1 MARHYLSLIRSTFPS
16 GGEVLLGGW
25 SLGGLISLA
34 IAELARGTDLKVVG
48 IVMVDSVCPIGA
60 DPEKMR
66 KAVRHGVAWGESTRE
81 DTKEKVLRCF
91 SEAFRMVNEWELP
104 EWGDDRWGAKPPP
117 VVLLRAKE
125 WVPVPEEAEGGGAV
139 SRVDLHRN
147 DRLLGWGGYRKD
159 LVRKVVDIPG
169 HHFNIF
175 AMGNNLDVVSQ
186 EIGKACVELEKF
198 GR

>member
-1 MARHYLSLIRSTFPS
+1 M
-16 GGEVLLGGW
+16 LLGGW

-34 IAELARGTDLKVVG
+34 IAELAKGTDLKVVG
-48 IVMVDSVCPIGA
+48 IVMVDSVCPVVM

-66 KAVRHGVAWGESTRE
+66 KVVKHAVTWGESTNE

-91 SEAFRMVNEWELP
+91 SEALRMVSEWELP
-104 EWGDDRWGAKPPP
+104 EWDDRWGAKPPP

-125 WVPVPEEAEGGGAV
+125 WVPMPEEDERDGAV
-139 SRVDLHRN
+139 SRVDIHRG

-169 HHFNIF
+169 HHFNVF
-175 AMGNNLDVVSQ
+175 SMGSNLDVVSE
-186 EIGKACVELEKF
+186 EIGKACVELEKI
-198 GR
+198 RW